1 MRSELAYKTM
11 PAFDGLYFYAVYVVP
26 VTVLAL
32 LKLPRGKGLA
42 VSIALLSALSAYQ
55 LRAEAAAMP
64 PNYYEL
70 LGTPR
75 GAPSSD
81 LRKAF
86 RQASLRVHPDKDP
99 SESAAAQFK
108 QLTDAHAVLSA
119 AAPTVQAY
127 ELHGAEAALASLG
140 TARERALS
148 KAKASAAGNTELR
161 AVIAVFAFHIVWAV
175 AAFLLSASLRGAAS
189 CRDWLF
195 SGHLLATVAEISL
208 QYQGLRLLPEAL
220 VARTPVFEQVALLRS
235 LIPPFTVLCCLA
247 GAGTFVDAVEAAAVL
262 QRELLDSNKELLVA
276 LGELKSEIAS
286 SAGGGGGGGVGGK
299 GASAA
304 AAALAGLNEDSTAA
318 AGLASLKAAGVSPR
332 RGKMDRV
339 KAADSGSASAG
350 AGANTSEAQAAQA
363 AQAAQVQAQAKPA
376 GGMSFFHVIMAL
388 YAVKYVYENFLS

>member
-1 MRSELAYKTM
+1 M

-32 LKLPRGKGLA
+32 LKLPKGKGLA
-42 VSIALLSALSAYQ
+42 VSLALLSALSAYQ

-64 PNYYEL
+64 SNYYEL

-75 GAPSSD
+75 GASSSD

-161 AVIAVFAFHIVWAV
+161 AVIAIFAFHVVWAV

-220 VARTPVFEQVALLRS
+220 VAQTPVFEQVALLRS

-286 SAGGGGGGGVGGK
+286 SAGGGGGGGGK

-304 AAALAGLNEDSTAA
+304 AAALAGLNDDSTAA

-339 KAADSGSASAG
+339 KAADSGSGSAG
-350 AGANTSEAQAAQA
+350 AGAGAGASTSEAAAAQAAQA
-363 AQAAQVQAQAKPA
+363 AQAQAQRG